1 MTSRWPVMT
10 EPHRQQIDRYRCW
23 DGHIGKR
30 AGNFGMMGDM
40 VHQYRNTGAD
50 GSGRGEDK
58 VMREVP
64 HKGAAQTVQHGM
76 EAFAKIDPPHGE
88 ENDAAGAQGQPQPAT
103 PGVVLADGGDGS
115 GEREQSFAK
124 NDDRTQAVARD
135 NMLERANV

>member
-1 MTSRWPVMT
+1 MNLRPPRSTLTDTPLPTTTLCQSWNKRRQKDQGGEERQLPFGMTSRWPVMT
-10 EPHRQQIDRYRCW
+10 EPHRQQIDRYRCC

-64 HKGAAQTVQHGM
+64 HKGAAQTVQ
-76 EAFAKIDPPHGE
+76 
-88 ENDAAGAQGQPQPAT
+88 Q
-103 PGVVLADGGDGS
+103 
-115 GEREQSFAK
+115 
-124 NDDRTQAVARD
+124 DRKSTRL
-135 NMLERANV
+135 NSSH

>member
-10 EPHRQQIDRYRCW
+10 EPHRQQIDRYRCC

-58 VMREVP
+58 VMREVT

-76 EAFAKIDPPHGE
+76 EAFAKIDRSAE
-88 ENDAAGAQGQPQPAT
+88 RR
-103 PGVVLADGGDGS
+103 VVQ
-115 GEREQSFAK
+115 EWV
-124 NDDRTQAVARD
+124 RTCRS
-135 NMLERANV
+135 RWSPYH

>member
-10 EPHRQQIDRYRCW
+10 EPHRQQIDRYRCC

-50 GSGRGEDK
+50 VSGRGEDK

-64 HKGAAQTVQHGM
+64 HKGAEQTVQHGM
-76 EAFAKIDPPHGE
+76 EEIGSAHVCTPVTNAHLVCRLLLEKTKQQ
-88 ENDAAGAQGQPQPAT
+88 AALGH
-103 PGVVLADGGDGS
+103 L
-115 GEREQSFAK
+115 R
-124 NDDRTQAVARD
+124 
-135 NMLERANV
+135 LELHTEY